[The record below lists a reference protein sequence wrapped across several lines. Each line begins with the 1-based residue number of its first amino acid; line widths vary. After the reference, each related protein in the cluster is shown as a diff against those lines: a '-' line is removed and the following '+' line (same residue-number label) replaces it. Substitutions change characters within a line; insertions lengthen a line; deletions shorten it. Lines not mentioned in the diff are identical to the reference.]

1 MPTKSFFVFK
11 VDSSV
16 WISKNFPLWSMKFY
30 EIDAIPLGSVLLN
43 VRDLKEDKLPY
54 FKFLYIGILQMEE

>member
-1 MPTKSFFVFK
+1 
-11 VDSSV
+11 
-16 WISKNFPLWSMKFY
+16 MKFY